1 MGYHKNGRSSVVD
14 FLQELHNLHG
24 VSRVQVSGRLV
35 RQKNVRPVD
44 NGSCHGNSLLLS
56 SGKLLREGFVLLCQ
70 SDQRQNFRHALF
82 DDAVRFLDD
91 TLCECYVFIDIPVF

>member
-1 MGYHKNGRSSVVD
+1 MRFSTLGYSIKQGVKNIWR
-14 FLQELHNLHG
+14 N
-24 VSRVQVSGRLV
+24 
-35 RQKNVRPVD
+35 KM
-44 NGSCHGNSLLLS
+44 SCHGNSLLLS